1 MKKYFTVIVLFLI
14 PVFVKAQDSHFTQFF
29 SSPLTL
35 NPAYTGKIDGNVRFA
50 GNFRNQ
56 WGQFSS
62 GFKTYTAS
70 ADFKITN
77 DALAEND
84 NVGIGILMLNDKS
97 GTAGLKTNYFGL
109 SAAYHKALDE
119 EGFQYLSA
127 GFQAAHVNK
136 NLDYNK
142 LVFENQLTNTGY
154 DLGMSSNENNLSVNL
169 KYWDVNVGLLY
180 SNAPTENSNFYA
192 GVSVY
197 HVNNPKESFLLDD
210 IKIPQRF
217 TLHGGGYFALGGS
230 TQFHFSGM
238 YTKQANAAEFIA
250 GGAFAFNANGDW
262 QENPTNIY
270 LGGWNRFGDAFSPYA
285 ALEFANIRIGYSYDI
300 NTSSLKTLSNG
311 NGGNELSIIYSP
323 KPNSNKNKGIPCP
336 KF

>member
-1 MKKYFTVIVLFLI
+1 MKKYFLIIVLI
-14 PVFVKAQDSHFTQFF
+14 QISYFVKAQDPHFTQFF

-56 WGQFSS
+56 WGQFSN

-70 ADFKITN
+70 ADFKIEN
-77 DALAEND
+77 ESLAYND
-84 NVGIGILMLNDKS
+84 NLGIGILMLNDKA
-97 GTAGLKTNYFGL
+97 GTAGLKTNYIGL

-119 EGFQYLSA
+119 EGFQYISA
-127 GFQAAHVNK
+127 GFQAAHVTK
-136 NLDYNK
+136 NVDYNK
-142 LVFENQLTNTGY
+142 LIFENQLTNTGF
-154 DLGMSSNENNLSVNL
+154 DLGLSSNENNLLPTL

-197 HVNNPKESFLLDD
+197 HVNSPKESFLVGD
-210 IKIPQRF
+210 IKIPQRY
-217 TLHGGGYFALGGS
+217 TLHGGGYFAIGGS

-238 YTKQANAAEFIA
+238 YTRQANASELLA

-285 ALEFANIRIGYSYDI
+285 AIEFANVRIGYSYDFNI
-300 NTSSLKTLSNG
+300 SSKKTISNSK
-311 NGGNELSIIYSP
+311 GGNELSLIYSP
-323 KPNSNKNKGIPCP
+323 ANASSKNKGIPCP